1 MPPPPPKKYT
11 LSVTAGPTYSPTTH
25 TPVPVNTPLATRIT
39 TPQSTT
45 TLHIRIQD
53 YSGLPPS
60 SPRTSPYFSH
70 PQHTK
75 DQYSIAISF
84 VPRVDIPGDE
94 LVFGNDF
101 DHPIRDNLPPGAEA
115 ALRFV
120 KYWIDPGLEGEV
132 GVDRP
137 WLYGRALGSW
147 GVLRVGGVVGDDGLR
162 DGDGDGDGDA
172 GEEEVVIEE
181 GGEDGGEEVR
191 RQLGIPEDAP
201 GRRKFFLDQGN
212 RERFVFEKGRRYL
225 ADFSNGYL
233 GFSDFTLRLPGFHIP
248 VAKYINEK
256 NHSLRYVLKNRRT
269 GDVYF
274 VVVFTLL
281 LNEGGQDEE
290 SNEDEGEG
298 EGGDDDFDYGY
309 DDDGVD

>member
-1 MPPPPPKKYT
+1 MPNPPHKKYT

-25 TPVPVNTPLATRIT
+25 TPVPINTPLPTLIT
-39 TPQSTT
+39 TPQATT

-53 YSGLPPS
+53 YSGLPPA

-70 PQHTK
+70 PQHTT
-75 DQYSIAISF
+75 DQYSISISF
-84 VPRVDIPGDE
+84 VPRVDISGDD

-132 GVDRP
+132 GGDRP

-147 GVLRVGGVVGDDGLR
+147 GVLRVGGVVGDDSSR
-162 DGDGDGDGDA
+162 DGDGDG
-172 GEEEVVIEE
+172 EVIIEE

-191 RQLGIPEDAP
+191 RQLGIPEDAG
-201 GRRKFFLDQGN
+201 GRRKFFLDRGN

-281 LNEGGQDEE
+281 LNEGPDEDE
-290 SNEDEGEG
+290 NEDEGEG
-298 EGGDDDFDYGY
+298 EGEEDFDYGY